1 MGRKVVILLGS
12 PGAGKGTQAKEIMR
26 RLNIPQ
32 ISTGDILRDVMMRE
46 NGFGRE
52 IRERM
57 NSGELV
63 SDVTVNRIVAERIVR
78 HDCTGGFILDGY
90 PRTVPQA
97 ESFERHLTKT
107 DRLFVIEIRAEDTN
121 ALERI
126 VSRLM
131 CVDCGEIYNSVSRM
145 PKNQG
150 LCDRCERP
158 LVRRSDDREDLIIER
173 FKTYREETFPLV
185 EHYRRSGC
193 YHGVDGLRPIVEVSQ
208 DIRKIVDCEER

>member
-32 ISTGDILRDVMMRE
+32 ISTGDMLRDVMARQ
-46 NGFGRE
+46 NGLGHE
-52 IRERM
+52 IRQRI
-57 NSGELV
+57 NAGELV
-63 SDVTVNRIVAERIVR
+63 SDATVNRIVAERIVR
-78 HDCTGGFILDGY
+78 KDCVSGFILDGY

-97 ESFERHLTKT
+97 QSFQSYLKET
-107 DRLFVIEIRAEDTN
+107 DRLFVIEIRAEDAN

-131 CVDCGEIYNSVSRM
+131 CSDCGEIYNSVSRM
-145 PKNQG
+145 PRSLG
-150 LCDRCERP
+150 VCDRCEKP

-173 FKTYREETFPLV
+173 FRTYREETFPLV
-185 EHYRRSGC
+185 EHYRKYGC
-193 YHGVDGLRPIVEVSQ
+193 YHRVDGLRPIAEVSH

>member
-26 RLNIPQ
+26 RLKIPQ
-32 ISTGDILRDVMMRE
+32 ISTGDMLRDVMERQ
-46 NGFGRE
+46 NGLGKE
-52 IRERM
+52 IRDRI
-57 NSGELV
+57 NAGVLV
-63 SDVTVNRIVAERIVR
+63 SDATVNSIVAERIVR
-78 HDCTGGFILDGY
+78 DDCGGGFILDGY
-90 PRTVPQA
+90 PRTVFQA
-97 ESFERHLTKT
+97 ETFGRHLKKT
-107 DRLFVIEIRAEDTN
+107 DRLFVIEIRAEDHN

-131 CVDCGEIYNSVSRM
+131 CSDCGEIYNSVSRM
-145 PKNQG
+145 PRQRG
-150 LCDRCERP
+150 MCDRCEKP

-185 EHYRRSGC
+185 EHYQKFGC
-193 YHGVDGLRPIVEVSQ
+193 YHRVDGLRPIAEVSR

>member
-1 MGRKVVILLGS
+1 MSRKVVILLGS

-26 RLNIPQ
+26 RLKIPQ
-32 ISTGDILRDVMMRE
+32 ISTGDMLRDVMARQ
-46 NGFGRE
+46 NGLGNE
-52 IRERM
+52 IRERIDA
-57 NSGELV
+57 GELV
-63 SDVTVNRIVAERIVR
+63 SDATVNHIVAERIVR
-78 HDCTGGFILDGY
+78 EDCGFGFILDGY

-97 ESFERHLTKT
+97 ETFERHLKKT

-126 VSRLM
+126 VSRLT
-131 CVDCGEIYNSVSRM
+131 CSDCGEIYNQVSRL
-145 PKNQG
+145 PKRQG
-150 LCDRCERP
+150 MCDRCERP

-193 YHGVDGLRPIVEVSQ
+193 YHGVDGLRPIAEVSQ